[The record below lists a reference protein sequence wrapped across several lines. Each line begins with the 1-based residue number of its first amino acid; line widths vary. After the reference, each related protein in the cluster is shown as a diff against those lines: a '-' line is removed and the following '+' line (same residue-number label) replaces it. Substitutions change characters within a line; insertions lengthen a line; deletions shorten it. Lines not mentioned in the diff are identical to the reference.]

1 MDVFKVEV
9 STESITH
16 DRYVLQDENHISK
29 VKERLQKM
37 LSKLLIQVQNCTS
50 GHELLSAESHLSSAS
65 HILQLAENNTNSLKL
80 ANKST
85 CPANKLAE
93 AQRFH
98 STRKRRKRATTRL
111 TKPSTEE
118 KRSVMTYLIQDKFLY
133 VDNNSSGC
141 SSINKGKGYRI
152 TVKS

>member
-1 MDVFKVEV
+1 MDYTINYTICKHIHLVSTYQDRKGNMDVFKVEV
-9 STESITH
+9 STEFITY

-50 GHELLSAESHLSSAS
+50 GHELLSAENHLSSAS

-85 CPANKLAE
+85 CPANKNLE
-93 AQRFH
+93 NGSCPTFI
-98 STRKRRKRATTRL
+98 
-111 TKPSTEE
+111 
-118 KRSVMTYLIQDKFLY
+118 YKFMK
-133 VDNNSSGC
+133 
-141 SSINKGKGYRI
+141 SIII
-152 TVKS
+152 TVHTF